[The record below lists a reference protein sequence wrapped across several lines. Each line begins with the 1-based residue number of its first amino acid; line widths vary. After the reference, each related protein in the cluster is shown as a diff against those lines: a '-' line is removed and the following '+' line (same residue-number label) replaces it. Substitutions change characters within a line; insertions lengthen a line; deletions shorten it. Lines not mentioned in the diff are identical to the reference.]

1 MTSDLT
7 ALVLSPSSVAGGA
20 EKSLLGVAKH
30 LPEHGVRPVFV
41 ALQDGALCD
50 WLRELGHEVHVV
62 EAKRTRQLLSTQATI
77 VGIAKLGRSV
87 GASIFLSNQPKGHVY
102 GGLAA
107 LLARRPSVWWQL
119 GIPQRDKLQR
129 CAAAVPAA
137 AIACGCE
144 AVMVAQRRLS
154 SRTNLVKLYPGVDVD
169 AVVGMRGSGRAIRE
183 ELGWNDNEV
192 VGVVARLERG
202 KGQDVFIRAIRTVAD
217 ARPAARFLIVG
228 GALLGWE
235 GNFPQELETL
245 AAELG
250 LSDRLRFIGHQED
263 VFPWFDA
270 CDVVVNPSFGEG
282 FGLVVVEAM
291 ALGKALVSTTAGGPA
306 EIVEDGRSG
315 ILVPP
320 RDAPAIAAAVLELLG
335 DSSLRGAIEEGA
347 TQRARLFSESRS
359 AERFAALLSEVVR

>member
-1 MTSDLT
+1 
-7 ALVLSPSSVAGGA
+7 
-20 EKSLLGVAKH
+20 
-30 LPEHGVRPVFV
+30 
-41 ALQDGALCD
+41 
-50 WLRELGHEVHVV
+50 
-62 EAKRTRQLLSTQATI
+62 
-77 VGIAKLGRSV
+77 
-87 GASIFLSNQPKGHVY
+87 
-102 GGLAA
+102 
-107 LLARRPSVWWQL
+107 
-119 GIPQRDKLQR
+119 
-129 CAAAVPAA
+129 
-137 AIACGCE
+137 
-144 AVMVAQRRLS
+144 
-154 SRTNLVKLYPGVDVD
+154 
-169 AVVGMRGSGRAIRE
+169 
-183 ELGWNDNEV
+183 
-192 VGVVARLERG
+192 
-202 KGQDVFIRAIRTVAD
+202 
-217 ARPAARFLIVG
+217 VG

-359 AERFAALLSEVVR
+359 AERFPALLSEVVR